1 MFLLDTNIW
10 LELLL
15 EQEKADQVRRPQ
27 PSARK
32 LQRLPLPARPGWGK
46 RRRRSTLSPK
56 GERASF
62 PSGG

>member
-32 LQRLPLPARPGWGK
+32 LQRLPLQVTPSPGPPRLGKTPAAVHPLPQG
-46 RRRRSTLSPK
+46 
-56 GERASF
+56 GE
-62 PSGG
+62 G